1 MERRSRRCVSARAPH
16 WRLHRRHDRPL
27 CPHGAWPLVQGYARP
42 ALITRNR
49 RHAPRVGRRTTN
61 ENGRMRP
68 APESF
73 EAETLALMRK
83 AHELAWA
90 RLLLTG
96 VVAGHNLRRMQK
108 LTAQHVIDLA
118 LRGE

>member
-1 MERRSRRCVSARAPH
+1 
-16 WRLHRRHDRPL
+16 
-27 CPHGAWPLVQGYARP
+27 
-42 ALITRNR
+42 
-49 RHAPRVGRRTTN
+49 
-61 ENGRMRP
+61 MRP

-118 LRGE
+118 MRGERDVWRLARRIIFHACAAAAQEQRAAQAS

>member
-1 MERRSRRCVSARAPH
+1 M
-16 WRLHRRHDRPL
+16 
-27 CPHGAWPLVQGYARP
+27 P
-42 ALITRNR
+42 A
-49 RHAPRVGRRTTN
+49 
-61 ENGRMRP
+61 

-73 EAETLALMRK
+73 EADTLATMRK

-118 LRGE
+118 LRGERDMWRLARQIIFHACAAAAKERLGAGIR

>member
-1 MERRSRRCVSARAPH
+1 M
-16 WRLHRRHDRPL
+16 
-27 CPHGAWPLVQGYARP
+27 
-42 ALITRNR
+42 
-49 RHAPRVGRRTTN
+49 
-61 ENGRMRP
+61 MRP
-68 APESF
+68 ATESF

-90 RLLLTG
+90 RLLATG

-118 LRGE
+118 VHGERDLWRLSRRIIFHACAAEAQERLAAASAP

>member
-1 MERRSRRCVSARAPH
+1 
-16 WRLHRRHDRPL
+16 
-27 CPHGAWPLVQGYARP
+27 
-42 ALITRNR
+42 
-49 RHAPRVGRRTTN
+49 
-61 ENGRMRP
+61 MRP
-68 APESF
+68 APDSF

-108 LTAQHVIDLA
+108 ITAQHVIELA
-118 LRGE
+118 LRGERDVWKLARRIIFHACAAAAQERLAAAETA